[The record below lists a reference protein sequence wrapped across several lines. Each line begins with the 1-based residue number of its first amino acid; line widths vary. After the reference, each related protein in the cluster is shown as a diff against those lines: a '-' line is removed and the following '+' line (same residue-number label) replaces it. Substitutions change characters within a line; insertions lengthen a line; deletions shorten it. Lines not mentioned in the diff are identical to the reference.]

1 MSLTQLK
8 AVVVLAGKGF
18 RDLKGEHVDL
28 DSVIEGK
35 L

>member
-1 MSLTQLK
+1 MSMTQIK
-8 AVVVLAGKGF
+8 AVVVLAGKGC

-28 DSVIEGK
+28 DSGIEGK